1 MINTM
6 TLPPFAALILDMDGL
21 VLDSETTY
29 CQAWRRAAAE
39 LGYQLDEVFLQNLF
53 GHHADDVVKRLV
65 SILGPDFDRHRF
77 FQTAE
82 RHWFD
87 HIQSRGIPRM
97 PGVDALL
104 KVLRERMTPFALA
117 TNSDAHYARLCLR
130 LGDLDDVFPVVVT
143 RDQVAS
149 GKPEPDVFLE
159 AARRL
164 EIEPEACLVLEDSA
178 TGLQAARAAGMQA
191 VLIQRREDLRDMLSR
206 HALMALPSMID
217 FVEIWRQTLVQG
229 VRLQSCATSR

>member
-1 MINTM
+1 MINAM
-6 TLPPFAALILDMDGL
+6 ALPPFAALILDMDGL

-29 CQAWRRAAAE
+29 CRAWQQAAAE
-39 LGYQLDEVFLQNLF
+39 LGHQLDDAFLQNLF
-53 GHHADDVVKRLV
+53 GRHADDVVRLLATT
-65 SILGPDFDRHRF
+65 LGPDFDRQRF

-82 RHWFD
+82 RHWFE
-87 HIQSRGIPRM
+87 HIQSSGIPQM

-117 TNSDAHYARLCLR
+117 TNSDDRYARLCLR
-130 LGDLDDVFPVVVT
+130 LGDLEDVFPVVVT

-164 EIEPEACLVLEDSA
+164 AIEPEACLVLEDSA
-178 TGLQAARAAGMQA
+178 TGLLAARAAGMQA
-191 VLIQRREDLRDMLSR
+191 VLIQRREDLRDKLR
-206 HALMALPSMID
+206 PHAFMVLPSLID
-217 FVEIWRQTLVQG
+217 FVELWHQAVG
-229 VRLQSCATSR
+229 

>member
-1 MINTM
+1 MINAT
-6 TLPPFAALILDMDGL
+6 TLPPFTALILDMDGL

-39 LGYQLDEVFLQNLF
+39 LGHQLDEVFLQSLF
-53 GHHADDVVKRLV
+53 GRHADDVVRLLAA
-65 SILGPDFDRHRF
+65 SLGPDFDRQRF

-87 HIQSRGIPRM
+87 HIQSSGIPRM
-97 PGVDALL
+97 PGVDVLL
-104 KVLRERMTPFALA
+104 KVVRERTIRFALA

-130 LGDLDDVFPVVVT
+130 MGGLEGVFPVIVT

-164 EIEPEACLVLEDSA
+164 EIEPEVCLVLEDSE
-178 TGLQAARAAGMQA
+178 TGLLAARAAGMQA
-191 VLIQRREDLRDMLSR
+191 VLIQRREDLRDNLRR
-206 HALMALPSMID
+206 HARMALPSLID
-217 FVEIWRQTLVQG
+217 FVELWHQVVGWTDFG
-229 VRLQSCATSR
+229 DPASRE

>member
-1 MINTM
+1 MINAM

-29 CQAWRRAAAE
+29 CQAWWRAAAE
-39 LGYQLDEVFLQNLF
+39 LGHQLDEAFLQNLF
-53 GHHADDVVKRLV
+53 GRHADDVVRLLATT
-65 SILGPDFDRHRF
+65 LGPDFDRQWF

-82 RHWFD
+82 RHWFEY
-87 HIQSRGIPRM
+87 IQSSGIPRM

-117 TNSDAHYARLCLR
+117 TNSDARYARLCLR

-164 EIEPEACLVLEDSA
+164 EIEPQACLVLEDSA

-191 VLIQRREDLRDMLSR
+191 VLIQRREDLRDKLRR
-206 HALMALPSMID
+206 HALIALPSMID
-217 FVEIWRQTLVQG
+217 FVELWHQTVG
-229 VRLQSCATSR
+229 